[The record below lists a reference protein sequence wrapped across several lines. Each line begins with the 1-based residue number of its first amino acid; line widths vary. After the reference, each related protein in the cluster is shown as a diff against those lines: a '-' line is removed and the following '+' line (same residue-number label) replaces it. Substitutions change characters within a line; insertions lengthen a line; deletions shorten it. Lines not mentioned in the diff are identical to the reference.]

1 MFKVLKNIINNRKEI
16 ENIKLKMTILEDEIA
31 VLKYK
36 EHIKVLPE
44 SINKDNIVLELEY
57 IYSIL
62 SRI

>member
-36 EHIKVLPE
+36 NREEK
-44 SINKDNIVLELEY
+44 
-57 IYSIL
+57 
-62 SRI
+62 